1 MHIGSVLIV
10 ICSLI
15 MYHISQKNIP
25 AGANPFFILMAIYA
39 IALAV
44 SATLF
49 FTTPRSEGIAD
60 AAAHTNWAVLLL
72 ALSIVGLEI
81 GYLLAYRYG
90 WNVSTAALLSNTSAT
105 MLLIP
110 IGLIFF
116 KETHS
121 LVNYAGIALC
131 IAGIVMMNLDK

>member
-1 MHIGSVLIV
+1 MHIVSVLIV

-25 AGANPFFILMAIYA
+25 SGANPFFVLMAIYA
-39 IALAV
+39 IALTISSV
-44 SATLF
+44 LF
-49 FTTPRSEGIAD
+49 FAMPKGNGIGEATS
-60 AAAHTNWAVLLL
+60 HTNWAVFLL
-72 ALSIVGLEI
+72 AFSIVGLEI

-90 WNVSTAALLSNTSAT
+90 WNVSTAALLSNTCAT
-105 MLLIP
+105 MLLVP
-110 IGLIFF
+110 IGLLFF

-131 IAGIVMMNLDK
+131 IVGIIMMNLE